1 LVAYERQ
8 LGHPFEDLDKPLILF
23 CDESQYDPQC
33 IDTLQSLMNRSD
45 KIFIFLSGSPLLK
58 NQIVL
63 DSRIVHQKIYPVSS
77 PEYIKITK
85 KKFQIPGLG
94 ESIRDALLFSE
105 NSAALFA
112 SLQSIAPEVNTYY
125 KGSLQSDF
133 YRYFCYGSLPNLLA
147 SENESDVYE
156 STQRTI
162 DRILYKDLPSYS
174 FHPDTVALIPSMLF
188 DLSVID
194 HCNVK

>member
-1 LVAYERQ
+1 MDHVSSFLGFSISDILVAYETKM
-8 LGHPFEDLDKPLILF
+8 GHPFEDLDKPLILF
-23 CDESQYDPQC
+23 CDESQYDSRC
-33 IDTLQSLMNRSD
+33 IDILQSLMNRSD
-45 KIFIFLSGSPLLK
+45 KIFVFLSGSPALN
-58 NQIVL
+58 NQIVP

-105 NSAALFA
+105 DSASLFA

-147 SENESDVYE
+147 SDNESNVYME
-156 STQRTI
+156 IQ
-162 DRILYKDLPSYS
+162 
-174 FHPDTVALIPSMLF
+174 
-188 DLSVID
+188 
-194 HCNVK
+194 